1 MGHELEDLKRLTDNL
16 GKLLGRDCEI
26 VIHDLSGDCNST
38 IVHIVNG
45 EVSGREIGDCPSSL
59 FFEHAPDLSGH
70 EEELS
75 VYFSENGGKLIKS
88 STTFLRDET
97 GNIVGAVCINLDVTR
112 SQALFRELGQFLN
125 APEKPQDGHGGERF
139 VRNVQELMDGYL
151 DEVEREIGKPAS
163 QMNRAEKLRALAYL
177 DSRGVLQINKAG
189 VRLCEF
195 FGISKFTLYHY
206 LDEIRGGSNSK
217 EDETV

>member
-1 MGHELEDLKRLTDNL
+1 MGRELEDLKRLADNL
-16 GKLLGRDCEI
+16 GKLLGRGCEI
-26 VIHDLSGDCNST
+26 VIHDLSGDCDST

-45 EVSGREIGDCPSSL
+45 ELSGREIGDCPSSL

-75 VYFSENGGKLIKS
+75 VYFNETGGRLIKS
-88 STTFLRDET
+88 STTFLRDEM
-97 GNIVGAVCINLDVTR
+97 GNIVGAVCINLDVSR
-112 SQALFRELGQFLN
+112 SQVLFRDLGQFLN
-125 APEKPQDGHGGERF
+125 APEKARGGPSGERF

-151 DEVEREIGKPAS
+151 DEVEREIGKPAP

-206 LDEIRGGSNSK
+206 LDEIRGSSDCK
-217 EDETV
+217 EDKTV